1 MAREGSGFVTGV
13 ADEGGAEYARRHAR
27 SGPSTY
33 RWGMRVLGVLV
44 LVLSMEA
51 AAKCANEWFDVAPE
65 PGVELPPSAHVL
77 VTLGGKHR
85 TVTPKLEFVAGP
97 QKIAASVVHVFDGMS
112 QRLVLVKPSSPLP
125 PGVWELL
132 LHLPKETPPSRRF
145 GPWKVKK
152 EADSVAPSFA
162 GAPSLG
168 GTDWEEFGC
177 GPGSTI
183 DVKGVTANEPV
194 FIEAAVTV
202 DGKTTTAVLNPKGD
216 VVELGHGMCSGA
228 FDLNPGTKGS
238 VVVTPIDFGGNRGA
252 ASGALAFTAPGPT
265 K

>member
-13 ADEGGAEYARRHAR
+13 ADEGGREYARRHAR
-27 SGPSTY
+27 SGASTY

-44 LVLSMEA
+44 LMVSVEA

-65 PGVELPPSAHVL
+65 PGAELPPMAHVL
-77 VTLGGKHR
+77 VTLGGRHR
-85 TVTPKLEFVAGP
+85 EVTPKLEFVAGP
-97 QKIAASVVHVFDGMS
+97 QKIAASVVHTFDGMS
-112 QRLVLVKPSSPLP
+112 QRLVLVKPVSPLP

-132 LHLPKETPPSRRF
+132 LQLPKESPPSRRF

-152 EADSVAPSFA
+152 ELDSSAPSFERT
-162 GAPSLG
+162 PSLG
-168 GTDWEEFGC
+168 GTDWQEFGC

-183 DVKGVTANEPV
+183 DVKGVSANEPV

-202 DGKTTTAVLNPKGD
+202 EGKTTTAVLKSAND

-228 FDLNPGTKGS
+228 FKLNPGTKG
-238 VVVTPIDFGGNRGA
+238 VIVVTPIDLGGNRGA
-252 ASGALAFTAPGPT
+252 ASSAMAFTAPGPT

>member
-13 ADEGGAEYARRHAR
+13 ADEGGAEYAGRHAR
-27 SGPSTY
+27 FGASTY
-33 RWGMRVLGVLV
+33 RWSMRVLGVLL
-44 LVLSMEA
+44 LVVSLDA
-51 AAKCANEWFDVAPE
+51 AAKCSNEWFDVAPE

-85 TVTPKLEFVAGP
+85 DLTPKLEFVAGP
-97 QKIAASVVHVFDGMS
+97 QKIAATVVHTFDGMS

-125 PGVWELL
+125 PGTWELL
-132 LHLPKETPPSRRF
+132 LALPKETPASRRF

-152 EADSVAPSFA
+152 EADSTPPSFT
-162 GAPSLG
+162 
-168 GTDWEEFGC
+168 GTPALDGTNWQEFGC

-183 DVKGVTANEPV
+183 DVKHVTANEPV

-202 DGKTTTAVLNPKGD
+202 DGKTTTAVLNPKDD
-216 VVELGHGMCSGA
+216 VVGLGHGMCSGA
-228 FDLNPGTKGS
+228 FKLNPGTKGV
-238 VVVTPIDFGGNRGA
+238 VVVTPIDSAGNRGA
-252 ASGALAFTAPGPT
+252 SSSSIAFTAPGPT